1 VNPRRR
7 AGLVA
12 LVLSLLL
19 PACSGGDDDLV
30 LADAARDAAAAAAAK
45 QLLAGYAHDLHAAAL
60 TLQAAA
66 PDAGWTS
73 ASDPSSVAAM
83 KAAWKDAR
91 RAYQGLEGAADRS
104 FPDLDAAID
113 TRYDDQI
120 ALGPDP
126 DPFDGQG
133 FVGLHAVERI
143 LWSDEVPA
151 SVIAFE
157 SGLAGYVAP
166 SFPTTATQA
175 AEFKGGLCGR
185 LVSDTAALELRVD
198 GLALD
203 SPSAYQAALGLVHI
217 QVIKV
222 EEAGAGKDESRYSR
236 STLADMRANM
246 AAAEATHAVFRGW
259 LLAKQG
265 GPAVDGEVGAGFARL
280 ASAYTAV
287 HGDGLPFAPAGW
299 SSIAPT
305 DTMLG
310 SPFGALFQAT
320 SAECDDTRDGSL
332 AHAMGEA
339 VELLGIAPLAPDAAP
354 PVARPHDAT

>member
-1 VNPRRR
+1 
-7 AGLVA
+7 
-12 LVLSLLL
+12 VLSLVL

-45 QLLAGYAHDLHAAAL
+45 QLLAGYARDLYAAAL
-60 TLQAAA
+60 ALQAAA
-66 PDAGWTS
+66 PGAGWTS

-83 KAAWKDAR
+83 KAAWRDAR

-104 FPDLDAAID
+104 FPDLDAVID
-113 TRYDDQI
+113 TRYDDQL

-126 DPFDGQG
+126 DLFDGQG

-157 SGLAGYVAP
+157 SGLPGYVAP
-166 SFPTTATQA
+166 AFPGTTAEA
-175 AEFKGGLCGR
+175 SEFKGGLCGR
-185 LVSDTAALELRVD
+185 LVSDTATLEARVE

-203 SPSAYQAALGLVHI
+203 SPSAYQAALGLVHT

-222 EEAGAGKDESRYSR
+222 EEAGAGKDESRYSQT
-236 STLADMRANM
+236 TLADMRADV
-246 AAAEATHAVFRGW
+246 AAAAATHAVFRGW

-265 GPAVDGEVGAGFARL
+265 GLTVDGQVGAGFARL
-280 ASAYTAV
+280 ESAYASVRT
-287 HGDGLPFAPAGW
+287 DSLPVAPAGW
-299 SSIAPT
+299 SSISPTAP
-305 DTMLG
+305 MLV
-310 SPFGALFQAT
+310 SPFGALFEAT
-320 SAECDDTRDGSL
+320 AAEADDTRGGSL

-339 VELLGIAPLAPDAAP
+339 VDLLGIAPLAPDAAP